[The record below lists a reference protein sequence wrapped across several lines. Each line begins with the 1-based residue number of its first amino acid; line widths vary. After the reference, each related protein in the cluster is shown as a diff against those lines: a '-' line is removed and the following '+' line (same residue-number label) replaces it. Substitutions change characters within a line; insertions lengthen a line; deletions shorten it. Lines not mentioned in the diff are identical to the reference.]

1 MTSNSKL
8 TAAWVMLVAITQST
22 GCYSTFDIRQDTL
35 SNLDGF
41 GVAQTTAERTV
52 ERPHPTDPNR
62 KIRVILPPQDPSEK
76 KYWLTTKENETVA
89 FDTSSTLLFVGK
101 DGLRISSQFD
111 EIKIK
116 DGILQG
122 LQFET
127 KTPIFVDLNQV
138 FTTQATVR
146 SPGKSALLVLGVTA
160 AIVLTGG
167 LFVVA
172 AGFPG

>member
-1 MTSNSKL
+1 MTSKSM
-8 TAAWVMLVAITQST
+8 AAWVTLLAMTQST

-35 SNLDGF
+35 SSLDGF

-76 KYWLTTKENETVA
+76 KYWLTTMENETIA

-101 DGLRISSQFD
+101 DGLRLSSQFD

-116 DGILQG
+116 DGVLQG
-122 LQFET
+122 LQYET
-127 KTPIFVDLNQV
+127 KMPIFVDLNQLR
-138 FTTQATVR
+138 TTQATVR
-146 SPGKSALLVLGVTA
+146 SPGKSALLVLGVVA
-160 AIVLTGG
+160 ATVVTGG

-172 AGFPG
+172 FGFPG